1 MAQIKIGDD
10 LIDVADLNAQQ
21 KEILDRLQL
30 LDRMLEEHQI
40 LMQSLSL
47 LKNAIE
53 VELEKKLLNKTAGG
67 ILE

>member
-30 LDRMLEEHQI
+30 LDRMLKEHQI

>member
-30 LDRMLEEHQI
+30 LDRLLKEHQI

>member
-30 LDRMLEEHQI
+30 LDRMLKEHHI
-40 LMQSLSL
+40 LIQSLSL